1 MGMLLLEREQALR
14 AAAGYLTD
22 AAAGHGRLVFIAG
35 EAGVGKTSFV
45 TQVIADGGAEASA
58 ALGTCEG
65 SATPA
70 PLGALAEM
78 LPRLP
83 AGVWPAEAARNE
95 VFTRLAATLREPAP
109 RPPHLLIF
117 EDAHWA
123 DEATLDLLSYLARRA
138 HTFHALIL
146 VTYRDEDAVAGHPL
160 RQVLGDAAT
169 AAGVRRLDLA
179 PLSPAAVASL
189 ARHPASGDA
198 NAAVPPIDTAELF
211 RVTGGNPFFVTE
223 VLAAGSADT
232 PATVRDAVMARV
244 ARLPEAARTVL
255 ELIALAGP
263 RVEVGLLEA
272 LSADALTAAERPM
285 SQGMLRLT
293 GDVITFRHELAR
305 LAVASQ
311 VPSLRRLSIHRRI
324 LTALQDSSGTTV
336 ACDDARLAHHAEA
349 ASDEDA
355 VLRHAPPAAEKAAA
369 LGAHREAV
377 AQYRRVLRHAAGL
390 TPQRRA
396 HFLGLLG
403 YECYLINDMTDALAA
418 RQDALTVWDA
428 TGERFRSGETH
439 RWLSRLHWFIGDHD
453 LAREHGELAV
463 QALGGADSAELA
475 MAYSNLAQL
484 RMLASD
490 LPGTRHWTS
499 RALEVLDRLP
509 DDRAATE
516 VRVHAWNN
524 LGCAEATAGD
534 PAAGTRLL
542 TASLQQAQA
551 SDLHEHAARAY
562 FNLGASAAV
571 RHQYR
576 EAREYLDAGRE
587 YCLERDLH
595 AWSDYILGWHAF
607 LLLEQG
613 DSAAAHA
620 RAEEALRRA
629 VAAPVARI
637 LPLTVLALAR
647 ARQGRGD
654 CEGPLQE
661 ATVLAGP
668 TAEVQ
673 FLVLVAAARCEISWI
688 HGDQAAACHE
698 AERIWPTAAQDG
710 SAWRR
715 GSVATWLPPATAV
728 TIINVAPPY
737 VAEVT
742 ARWQNAAGIWNS
754 MDSPYHAALALARS
768 SDRQSLTRAIE
779 AFDVLGA
786 TGTAAR
792 ARALSRARGW
802 TPPRGPLAA
811 TRRHPAGLT
820 PRETEVLGL
829 LAEGLTDAAIAQ
841 QLVLSRRTVEHHVA
855 AILAKLGVT
864 SRHQTRQATTTGL
877 AGPGGTSG

>member
-1 MGMLLLEREQALR
+1 MLLLEREQALR
-14 AAAGYLTD
+14 ATAGYLTD
-22 AAAGHGRLVFIAG
+22 AAAGHGRLVFITG

-45 TQVIADGGAEASA
+45 LQVIADGGAEASA

-95 VFTRLAATLREPAP
+95 VFTRLAAALREPAP
-109 RPPHLLIF
+109 RAPHLLIF
-117 EDAHWA
+117 EDVHWA
-123 DEATLDLLSYLARRA
+123 DEATLDLLRYLARRA

-146 VTYRDEDAVAGHPL
+146 VTYRDEDVVAGHPL

-169 AAGVRRLDLA
+169 GAGVRRVDLA
-179 PLSPAAVASL
+179 PLSPSAVASL
-189 ARHPASGDA
+189 AGHRACGDA
-198 NAAVPPIDTAELF
+198 DAAVPPIDTAELF

-255 ELIALAGP
+255 DLIALAGP
-263 RVEVGLLEA
+263 RVEVGLLEV

-293 GDVITFRHELAR
+293 GDVITYRHELAR
-305 LAVASQ
+305 LAVADQ
-311 VPSLRRLSIHRRI
+311 VPGLRRLSIHRRI
-324 LTALQDSSGTTV
+324 LAALRDRPATAV

-349 ASDEDA
+349 ASDADA
-355 VLRHAPPAAEKAAA
+355 VLRHAPRAAEKAAA

-377 AQYRRVLRHAAGL
+377 AQYRRVLRHAGGL
-390 TPQRRA
+390 TPQRRG
-396 HFLGLLG
+396 HFLGLLS
-403 YECYLINDMTDALAA
+403 YECYLINHMTDALAA
-418 RQDALTVWDA
+418 RQDALSIWDA
-428 TGERFRSGETH
+428 AGERFRSGETH
-439 RWLSRLHWFIGDHD
+439 RWLSRLYWFMGDHD
-453 LAREHGELAV
+453 LAREHAGLAV
-463 QALGGADSAELA
+463 QALGGTDSAELA
-475 MAYSNLAQL
+475 MAYCNLAQL

-490 LPGTRHWTS
+490 LPGTQHWTS

-509 DDRAATE
+509 DNRAATE

-534 PAAGTRLL
+534 PATGIRLL

-551 SDLHEHAARAY
+551 SDLPEHAARAY
-562 FNLGASAAV
+562 CNLGAGTVV

-576 EAREYLDAGRE
+576 EARGYLDAGRE

-620 RAEEALRRA
+620 HAEEALRRA
-629 VAAPVARI
+629 VTAPVARI

-654 CEGPLQE
+654 FEDPLQE
-661 ATVLAGP
+661 AAARAEP

-673 FLVLVAAARCEISWI
+673 RLVPLAAARCEISWI
-688 HGDQAAACHE
+688 HGDQAAARQE
-698 AERIWPTAAQDG
+698 AERIWPAAAQDG
-710 SAWRR
+710 SPWRR
-715 GSVATWLPPATAV
+715 GSIATWLPPAKAV
-728 TIINVAPPY
+728 TITNLAPPY
-737 VAEVT
+737 LAETT
-742 ARWQNAAGIWNS
+742 ARWQEAADTWNR
-754 MDSPYHAALALARS
+754 MDSPYHAAVALARS

-779 AFDVLGA
+779 TFDALGA
-786 TGTAAR
+786 VGPAAR
-792 ARALSRARGW
+792 TRALSRARGW
-802 TPPRGPLAA
+802 TPPRGPITA
-811 TRRHPAGLT
+811 TRRNPAGLT
-820 PRETEVLGL
+820 PREAEVLGL

-841 QLVLSRRTVEHHVA
+841 QLMLSRRTVEHHVA

-864 SRHQTRQATTTGL
+864 SRHQARQATTTGL

>member
-1 MGMLLLEREQALR
+1 MLLLEREQALR
-14 AAAGYLTD
+14 ATAGYLTD

-45 TQVIADGGAEASA
+45 TQLIADGGAEASA

-83 AGVWPAEAARNE
+83 AGVWPAGAARDE
-95 VFTRLAATLREPAP
+95 VFTRLAAALREPAP
-109 RPPHLLIF
+109 RAPHLLIF
-117 EDAHWA
+117 EDVHWA
-123 DEATLDLLSYLARRA
+123 DEATLDLLRYLARRA

-146 VTYRDEDAVAGHPL
+146 VTYRSEDAVAGHPL

-169 AAGVRRLDLA
+169 AAGARRLDLA
-179 PLSPAAVASL
+179 PLSPSAVASL

-198 NAAVPPIDTAELF
+198 DAAVPPIDTAKLF

-223 VLAAGSADT
+223 VLAGGSAGT

-255 ELIALAGP
+255 DLIALAGP

-272 LSADALTAAERPM
+272 LSTDALTAAERPM

-305 LAVASQ
+305 LAVADQ
-311 VPSLRRLSIHRRI
+311 VPGLRRLSIHRRI
-324 LTALQDSSGTTV
+324 LAALQDIPATT
-336 ACDDARLAHHAEA
+336 AASDDARLAHHAEA
-349 ASDEDA
+349 ASDADA
-355 VLRHAPPAAEKAAA
+355 VLRHAPRAAEKAAA

-396 HFLGLLG
+396 HFLGLLS
-403 YECYLINDMTDALAA
+403 YECYLINHMTDALAA
-418 RQDALTVWDA
+418 RQDALNIWDA
-428 TGERFRSGETH
+428 AGERFRSGETH

-453 LAREHGELAV
+453 LAREHAELAV
-463 QALGGADSAELA
+463 QALGGTDSAELA

-490 LPGTRHWTS
+490 LPGTQHWTG

-509 DDRAATE
+509 DNRAATE

-534 PAAGTRLL
+534 PATGIRLL
-542 TASLQQAQA
+542 TVSLRQAQA
-551 SDLHEHAARAY
+551 SDLPEHAARAY
-562 FNLGASAAV
+562 CNLGATMAV

-620 RAEEALRRA
+620 HAEEALRRA
-629 VAAPVARI
+629 ATAPVARI

-654 CEGPLQE
+654 WEDPLQE
-661 ATVLAGP
+661 ATALAEP

-673 FLVLVAAARCEISWI
+673 RLVPVAAAHCEISWI

-710 SAWRR
+710 SPWRR
-715 GSVATWLPPATAV
+715 GSIATWLPPAKAV
-728 TIINVAPPY
+728 TITTNVAPPY
-737 VAEVT
+737 LAEIT
-742 ARWQNAAGIWNS
+742 ARWQKAADIWNR

-779 AFDVLGA
+779 TFDALGA
-786 TGTAAR
+786 IGPAAR
-792 ARALSRARGW
+792 TRAQSRARGW
-802 TPPRGPLAA
+802 TPPRGPSTA

-864 SRHQTRQATTTGL
+864 SRHQARQATTTGL